1 MLRPWSLGD
10 WCIWARR
17 SGSLG
22 LMVGWDRPVKRVVL
36 FGGGGGCRGK
46 RRTAAVPPFL
56 SHNGE
61 LSKRRQFALL
71 EGDRGVIGNR
81 R

>member
-36 FGGGGGCRGK
+36 FGGGGGRVGVEGNGGPPRYHRFCHT
-46 RRTAAVPPFL
+46 TASFP
-56 SHNGE
+56 
-61 LSKRRQFALL
+61 K
-71 EGDRGVIGNR
+71 GDNLPSWRATGA
-81 R
+81 